1 MHKYGGTDRI
11 DDPVFPKKM
20 SESLKNKAY
29 EYVKS
34 KILVCEY
41 EPMSFLDIGAIADEL
56 CISRTPVRDAV
67 SLLEQEELVQIIPRH
82 GVMVLGI
89 SSSLINDIITTR
101 RIIEPYAARSAAV
114 KADEK
119 ILSEMREIFD
129 HPQLDLISLIRAD
142 QDLHRYIVS
151 CTENTYI
158 ISMMEKI
165 FNNNF
170 RLMLSGA
177 SIPGVFERTSMEHV
191 AIIDAILE
199 RNPDKAERQMLMHLT
214 HAEETVYEAAGIL
227 MKRGSR

>member
-1 MHKYGGTDRI
+1 
-11 DDPVFPKKM
+11 M

-29 EYVKS
+29 EYVKD
-34 KILVCEY
+34 KILICEY

-56 CISRTPVRDAV
+56 CISRTPVRDAI

-89 SSSLINDIITTR
+89 SSNLINDIITTR
-101 RIIEPYAARSAAV
+101 RIVEPYAARTAAV

-119 ILSEMREIFD
+119 ILTDMREMFE
-129 HPQLDLISLIRAD
+129 HPRLDLIQNIKGD
-142 QDLHRYIVS
+142 QELHRYIVS

-165 FNNNF
+165 FNNSF

-177 SIPGVFERTSMEHV
+177 SIPGVFEKSNQEHI

-199 RNPDKAERQMLMHLT
+199 RNPDKAERQMFMHIT
-214 HAEETVYEAAGIL
+214 HAEETEYEAAGIL
-227 MKRGSR
+227 MKRTP